1 MSCQYL
7 ASGEKV
13 CCHDR
18 EVTEHTHGVWTSC
31 DNCGHDW
38 WCIGVDRDYMD
49 EPTRYV
55 CSDGCE
61 DDDWDDDWD
70 DDTEEVQ
77 G

>member
-38 WCIGVDRDYMD
+38 WCIGVDPDYMD

-61 DDDWDDDWD
+61 DDDWDDD
-70 DDTEEVQ
+70 TEEVQ